1 MIRGLKRMILMA
13 VMCLV
18 LSAGAFPAM
27 NTYAETVQTENV
39 QTEAPDGAQPVE
51 SDDLAKED
59 EETFFFLMMGGGLLI
74 IIFAVVAAMSTV
86 SSSIA
91 VAANM
96 DVDGE

>member
-1 MIRGLKRMILMA
+1 MRKKMIYAMIAAGVMTAGLTGCGEKKA
-13 VMCLV
+13 E
-18 LSAGAFPAM
+18 
-27 NTYAETVQTENV
+27 TETVQTDAQN
-39 QTEAPDGAQPVE
+39 GAQTAE
-51 SDDLAKED
+51 TTGAAKED

>member
-1 MIRGLKRMILMA
+1 MIRGLKRMILMMG
-13 VMCLV
+13 MCLV
-18 LSAGAFPAM
+18 LSAGAVPVM
-27 NTYAETVQTENV
+27 NTYAETEQAEVVQTV
-39 QTEAPDGAQPVE
+39 VPDGAQPVE
-51 SDDLAKED
+51 NSNSTKED

>member
-1 MIRGLKRMILMA
+1 M
-13 VMCLV
+13 
-18 LSAGAFPAM
+18 
-27 NTYAETVQTENV
+27 QEN
-39 QTEAPDGAQPVE
+39 AADGHYVPGIICRYCSSYECICRDSTDRSSTDA
-51 SDDLAKED
+51 AKED